1 MLIRGAP
8 QVAQVQMVGDNPS
21 KPLAPPDE
29 PGPGRGQAGSVSQE
43 RSKALGTGATQADSR
58 QTGEETAPA
67 AVQGSGLPTTQAR
80 LNKLFDYPDRARGEG
95 GSIRTPWSA

>member
-58 QTGEETAPA
+58 QERRLRRLQCRGA
-67 AVQGSGLPTTQAR
+67 AFPPHRHA
-80 LNKLFDYPDRARGEG
+80 
-95 GSIRTPWSA
+95 